1 MNNPLCTNKY
11 KYLGT
16 SISKNITEE
25 KTPSLSVGA
34 CFLPQMICFSCVYE
48 CDR

>member
-25 KTPSLSVGA
+25 KTRHFQLEHA
-34 CFLPQMICFSCVYE
+34 FHLK
-48 CDR
+48 

>member
-34 CFLPQMICFSCVYE
+34 CFSPQIIFVSGVYE